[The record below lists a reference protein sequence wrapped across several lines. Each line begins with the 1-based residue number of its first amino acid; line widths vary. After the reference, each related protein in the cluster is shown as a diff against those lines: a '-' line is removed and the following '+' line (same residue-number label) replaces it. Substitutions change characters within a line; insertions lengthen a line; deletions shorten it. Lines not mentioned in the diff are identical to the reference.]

1 MCRNFYDIRTFG
13 AVMTTEVNCGQ
24 VRGPVQLGIAR
35 SLHPIVSQE
44 HAVTRCAVTTER
56 EAQQEG
62 GNRTMGRKFT
72 VPYALYRVH
81 GYINPNLASGPNG
94 TGFSEDDLKL
104 LKLALDQ
111 MFECDKSAARAN
123 MRPVACVAFR
133 HESPLG
139 NARAD
144 RLFAHVRCAPRAGV
158 QPLPGHSNGQAG
170 EARPPRSF
178 DDYEMTVIDAQDLP
192 AGVTLERW
200 IDWR

>member
-1 MCRNFYDIRTFG
+1 MCDNFFDIRAFG
-13 AVMTTEVNCGQ
+13 AVMTTDVNCGQ
-24 VRGPVQLGIAR
+24 VRGPVQFGIAR

-56 EAQQEG
+56 EAQQQEG

-94 TGFSEDDLKL
+94 TGFSDDDLAL
-104 LKLALDQ
+104 LKRALDQ
-111 MFECDKSAARAN
+111 MFESDKSAARAN

-144 RLFAHVRCAPRAGV
+144 QLFARVALQAEAGRAAASRRCRRRCRRRPAAALVRRLRADRRRDG
-158 QPLPGHSNGQAG
+158 
-170 EARPPRSF
+170 
-178 DDYEMTVIDAQDLP
+178 P
-192 AGVTLERW
+192 AGRV
-200 IDWR
+200 